1 MSVLESAIPSSRH
14 AVFGVGAHLVGIPAG
29 VVEEIFV
36 LPAIHRSPG
45 LPPHWRGVANV
56 RGAALPALDLRLC
69 LGLSSASSELE
80 ALLTLLRDRE
90 QDHRNWLTELEASVR
105 ERRKFGLATDPRKC
119 KFGQWY
125 YAFKSEDAVLRGELA
140 KMEQPHSAI
149 HALAGQVGALEAAG
163 QHQQALDVIERA
175 RRGLLSDVLQLFEQ
189 IRRAVQDQHREIG
202 VAAILGGR
210 RSVLIVDRAEAVAEL
225 ERIADADDPLAS
237 GELEVDL
244 VRRMARWKG
253 SAQPVM
259 LLDLDRI
266 AAVAA

>member
-1 MSVLESAIPSSRH
+1 MKPAPPSSRY
-14 AVFGVGAHLVGIPAG
+14 AVFGAGPHLVGVPAS

-36 LPAIHRSPG
+36 LPAIHHSPG

-56 RGAALPALDLRLC
+56 RGSALPALDLRIC
-69 LGLSSASSELE
+69 LGLVSASSDLE

-90 QDHRNWLTELEASVR
+90 QDHRNWLSELDASVR
-105 ERRKFGLATDPRKC
+105 ERRKFTLATDPRKC

-140 KMEQPHSAI
+140 KIEQPHSAI

-163 QHQQALDVIERA
+163 QHERALDLIERA
-175 RRGLLSDVLQLFEQ
+175 RRGLLSDLLQLFEQ

-202 VAAILGGR
+202 VAAVLGGR
-210 RSVLIVDRAEAVAEL
+210 RSVLIVDRAEAVADL

-237 GELEVDL
+237 GELQADL
-244 VRRMARWKG
+244 VSRMARWKG
-253 SAQPVM
+253 AAQPVM